1 MHKIIQH
8 IDTFFLTH
16 TAERYFI
23 ACSGGVDSMVLAN
36 CMFEAQLPIELVHV
50 NYGLRGQASDDDQ
63 LFLEEW
69 CATNNIQL
77 HAKRIH
83 LKEYLTEN
91 GGNLQEE
98 ARKVRYTF
106 FEELLTSKGG
116 KIVLAHH
123 ANDQAE
129 TFLLNLARGG
139 GMMGLSGMIEANGD
153 YLRPLLSLRKN
164 EIVEIAKEFGW
175 TWREDLSNSESKY
188 SRNKLRNIILPKLV
202 ENHPDSVDQINFL
215 MRVFQ
220 SSQKQL
226 EQTISM
232 LINEFPETN
241 TIPIDTFLSLNDFE
255 KIELLRQFGIPL
267 GSLDEVNKLV
277 KSEKGKVVH
286 LSERKKRTI
295 IREANALFI
304 QEEATDDVVMGK
316 LVIEEVNNLP
326 SEFTKS
332 AIYLNPEKIIGSLQ
346 LRFWQVG
353 DRMKPIGIN
362 GSKLISDI
370 LKDAKIPHHLRK
382 KQCVVTDDE
391 RILWCVGHAVS
402 REAIANEG
410 QACIKVTVND

>member
-1 MHKIIQH
+1 MHKFIQH
-8 IDTFFLTH
+8 IESFFTTN
-16 TAERYFI
+16 TAECYFI
-23 ACSGGVDSMVLAN
+23 ACSGGVDSMALAN
-36 CMFEAQLPIELVHV
+36 IMLKAELPIELVHV
-50 NYGLRGQASDDDQ
+50 NYGLREQDSDDDQ
-63 LFLEEW
+63 LFIEEW
-69 CATNNIQL
+69 CRENNIQL
-77 HAKRIH
+77 HTKRIN

-98 ARKVRYTF
+98 ARKVRYAF
-106 FEELLTSKGG
+106 FEELLNTKGG

-123 ANDQAE
+123 ADDQAE

-139 GMMGLSGMIEANGD
+139 GMMGLSGMIESKGE
-153 YLRPLLSLRKN
+153 YLRPLLPFRKE
-164 EIVEIAKEFGW
+164 EILETVKGFGW
-175 TWREDLSNSESKY
+175 TWREDRSNGESKY
-188 SRNKLRNIILPKLV
+188 SRNKLRNIILPKLI
-202 ENHPDSVDQINFL
+202 ENDPGIVDQINFL
-215 MRVFQ
+215 MGVFQ

-226 EQTISM
+226 EQTIST
-232 LINEFPETN
+232 LINEFPDTN
-241 TIPIDTFLSLNDFE
+241 SIPIDTFVSLNDFE

-267 GSLDEVNKLV
+267 GSLDEVNNLV
-277 KSEKGKVVH
+277 KSEKGKVVQ
-286 LSERKKRTI
+286 LSGKKKRTI
-295 IREANALFI
+295 IREANELFI
-304 QEEATDDVVMGK
+304 EEEATDEVVMGK

-353 DRMKPIGIN
+353 DRMKPLGLN

-402 REAIANEG
+402 RDAIAIEG
-410 QACIKVTVND
+410 QASIKVTVND